1 MQSDGTIP
9 KEIYELAMKQ
19 GWEPAIDLI
28 QWEINALDRDF
39 WQALGKGLGWGLIL
53 EKDGEKIWDEDRKK
67 STESENAHRF
77 FDLVLT
83 NGDLDTFWNELSIN

>member
-1 MQSDGTIP
+1 MKDAIQLSIEGGYKHPNPVNYLDA
-9 KEIYELAMKQ
+9 ELAMTY
-19 GWEPAIDLI
+19 
-28 QWEINALDRDF
+28 LDKDF
-39 WQALGKGLGWGLIL
+39 WQALGKELGWGLIL
-53 EKDGEKIWDEDRKK
+53 EKDGEKILDEDRKK